1 MTVGNSVSSV
11 GVSPRGGAAR
21 DIPVL
26 TRLRNNP
33 RAADNPQDEPQIWT
47 GSTPNGPLADRR
59 RRTAVEH
66 RVLPRAGSVRD
77 DPPNGS
83 SPTKETPRAAPQAV
97 ADKADD
103 AKAGWQSLF
112 DGRTLKDWKSTEF
125 GGEGTV
131 EVKDGAIVLGVG
143 NDLTGVNYQRLVP
156 HRNYEVSLEARR
168 VDGSDFFC
176 GLTFPVKEDPC
187 SLIIGGWG
195 GAVCGLSSIDGLD
208 ASENST
214 TKYKEFDTGRW
225 YTIRL
230 RVTDAKIEA
239 WIDKEQIVNQNLV
252 GKKLSIRSEVEA
264 SRPFG
269 IASYRTQAALRNIR
283 LRELK

>member
-1 MTVGNSVSSV
+1 MNGELVRV
-11 GVSPRGGAAR
+11 AAR
-21 DIPVL
+21 MA
-26 TRLRNNP
+26 P
-33 RAADNPQDEPQIWT
+33 RALVAAAMLLGNMASERLLAGDPPSGPPQP
-47 GSTPNGPLADRR
+47 
-59 RRTAVEH
+59 
-66 RVLPRAGSVRD
+66 AGS
-77 DPPNGS
+77 
-83 SPTKETPRAAPQAV
+83 
-97 ADKADD
+97 KAGD

-112 DGRTLKDWKSTEF
+112 DGRTLKDWKSTDF

-131 EVKDGAIVLGVG
+131 EVKDGAILLGVG
-143 NDLTGVNYQRLVP
+143 NDLTGVNYRPLVP

-176 GLTFPVKEDPC
+176 GLTFPVKDDPC

-195 GAVCGLSSIDGLD
+195 GGVCGLSSIDGLD

-214 TKYKEFDTGRW
+214 TKYREFETGRW
-225 YTIRL
+225 YTILL

-239 WIDKEQIVNQNLV
+239 WIDKEQIVDQKLA
-252 GKKLSIRSEVEA
+252 GKKISIRSEVEA

-269 IASYRTQAALRNIR
+269 IASYRTLAALRNIR

>member
-1 MTVGNSVSSV
+1 MNQSF
-11 GVSPRGGAAR
+11 A
-21 DIPVL
+21 
-26 TRLRNNP
+26 
-33 RAADNPQDEPQIWT
+33 Q
-47 GSTPNGPLADRR
+47 
-59 RRTAVEH
+59 RTAQIAGPGIVIA
-66 RVLPRAGSVRD
+66 LLLFGSMAPPRLGAQ
-77 DPPNGS
+77 
-83 SPTKETPRAAPQAV
+83 TTEK
-97 ADKADD
+97 KADD
-103 AKAGWQSLF
+103 AKAGWKSLF
-112 DGRTLKDWKSTEF
+112 DGQTLKGWKSTEF

-131 EVKDGAIVLGVG
+131 EVKDGAILLGVG
-143 NDLTGVNYQRLVP
+143 NDLTGVSYERPTP

-176 GLTFPVKEDPC
+176 GLTFPVKDDPC

-195 GAVCGLSSIDGLD
+195 GGVCGLSSIDGLD

-214 TKYKEFDTGRW
+214 TKYREFETGRW

-239 WIDKEQIVNQNLV
+239 WIDKEQIVNQSLA

-269 IASYRTQAALRNIR
+269 IASYRTLAALRNIR

>member
-1 MTVGNSVSSV
+1 MNPLFARRTARIVVPGIVAAALLFGSM
-11 GVSPRGGAAR
+11 GAAR
-21 DIPVL
+21 L
-26 TRLRNNP
+26 N
-33 RAADNPQDEPQIWT
+33 AQ
-47 GSTPNGPLADRR
+47 TPNAH
-59 RRTAVEH
+59 TTV
-66 RVLPRAGSVRD
+66 
-77 DPPNGS
+77 
-83 SPTKETPRAAPQAV
+83 KQ
-97 ADKADD
+97 ADD
-103 AKAGWQSLF
+103 AHAGWTSLF
-112 DGRTLKDWKSTEF
+112 DGQTLKGWKSTEF

-131 EVKDGAIVLGVG
+131 EVKDGAILLGVG
-143 NDLTGVNYQRLVP
+143 NDLTGVNYQRVVP

-176 GLTFPVKEDPC
+176 GLTFPVKDDPC

-195 GAVCGLSSIDGLD
+195 GGVCGLSSIDGLD

-214 TKYKEFDTGRW
+214 TKYREFETGRW

-239 WIDKEQIVNQNLV
+239 WIDKVQIVDQKLA
-252 GKKLSIRSEVEA
+252 GKRISIRSEVEA

-269 IASYRTQAALRNIR
+269 IASYRTLAALRNIR

>member
-1 MTVGNSVSSV
+1 MNQSLAQ
-11 GVSPRGGAAR
+11 RAAR
-21 DIPVL
+21 IAGPGIVIAL
-26 TRLRNNP
+26 LLFGSMAPP
-33 RAADNPQDEPQIWT
+33 RFGAQTTE
-47 GSTPNGPLADRR
+47 
-59 RRTAVEH
+59 
-66 RVLPRAGSVRD
+66 
-77 DPPNGS
+77 
-83 SPTKETPRAAPQAV
+83 K
-97 ADKADD
+97 KADD
-103 AKAGWQSLF
+103 AKAGWKSLF
-112 DGRTLKDWKSTEF
+112 DGQTLKGWKSTEF

-131 EVKDGAIVLGVG
+131 EVKDGAILLGVG
-143 NDLTGVNYQRLVP
+143 NDLTGANYQRPVP

-176 GLTFPVKEDPC
+176 GLTFPVKDDPC

-195 GAVCGLSSIDGLD
+195 GGVCGLSSIDGLD

-214 TKYKEFDTGRW
+214 TKYREFETGRW

-239 WIDKEQIVNQNLV
+239 WIDKIQIVNQSLA
-252 GKKLSIRSEVEA
+252 GKKISIRSEVEA

-269 IASYRTQAALRNIR
+269 IASYRTLAALRNIR

>member
-1 MTVGNSVSSV
+1 MNCKL
-11 GVSPRGGAAR
+11 AK
-21 DIPVL
+21 
-26 TRLRNNP
+26 
-33 RAADNPQDEPQIWT
+33 RAAQLAPPAIVAAVMLFGSMTSARLGAGEPQP
-47 GSTPNGPLADRR
+47 SKD
-59 RRTAVEH
+59 
-66 RVLPRAGSVRD
+66 
-77 DPPNGS
+77 
-83 SPTKETPRAAPQAV
+83 APKSASQPV
-97 ADKADD
+97 ANKAEEP
-103 AKAGWQSLF
+103 KAGWQSLF

-176 GLTFPVKEDPC
+176 GLTFPVKENPC

-195 GAVCGLSSIDGLD
+195 GSVCGLSSIDGLD

-214 TKYKEFDTGRW
+214 TKYQEFQNGRW

-239 WIDKEQIVNQNLV
+239 WIDKQQIVDQKLA
-252 GKKLSIRSEVEA
+252 GKKISIRSEVEA

-269 IASYRTQAALRNIR
+269 IASYRTQAALRKIR

>member
-1 MTVGNSVSSV
+1 MNQSF
-11 GVSPRGGAAR
+11 A
-21 DIPVL
+21 
-26 TRLRNNP
+26 
-33 RAADNPQDEPQIWT
+33 Q
-47 GSTPNGPLADRR
+47 
-59 RRTAVEH
+59 RTARIAGPGIVIA
-66 RVLPRAGSVRD
+66 LLLFGSMAPPRLGAQ
-77 DPPNGS
+77 
-83 SPTKETPRAAPQAV
+83 TTEK
-97 ADKADD
+97 KADD
-103 AKAGWQSLF
+103 AKAGWKSLF
-112 DGRTLKDWKSTEF
+112 DGQTLKGWKSTEF

-131 EVKDGAIVLGVG
+131 EVKDGAILLGVG
-143 NDLTGVNYQRLVP
+143 NDLTGVSYERPTP

-176 GLTFPVKEDPC
+176 GLTFPVKDDPC

-195 GAVCGLSSIDGLD
+195 GGVCGLSSIDGLD

-214 TKYKEFDTGRW
+214 TKYREFETGRW

-239 WIDKEQIVNQNLV
+239 WIDKEQIVNQSLA

-269 IASYRTQAALRNIR
+269 IASYRTLAALRNIR

>member
-1 MTVGNSVSSV
+1 MNHKL
-11 GVSPRGGAAR
+11 AK
-21 DIPVL
+21 
-26 TRLRNNP
+26 
-33 RAADNPQDEPQIWT
+33 RAAHLAGQAIVSAVMLFGSTTSARLGAGEPQP
-47 GSTPNGPLADRR
+47 S
-59 RRTAVEH
+59 
-66 RVLPRAGSVRD
+66 
-77 DPPNGS
+77 
-83 SPTKETPRAAPQAV
+83 KEAPKSASQPV
-97 ADKADD
+97 AHKAQD
-103 AKAGWQSLF
+103 AKEGWQSLF

-187 SLIIGGWG
+187 SLILGGWG
-195 GAVCGLSSIDGLD
+195 GSVCGLSSIDGLD

-214 TKYKEFDTGRW
+214 TKYREFENGRW

-239 WIDKEQIVNQNLV
+239 WIDKQQIVDQKLA
-252 GKKLSIRSEVEA
+252 GKKISVRSEVEA

>member
-1 MTVGNSVSSV
+1 MN
-11 GVSPRGGAAR
+11 
-21 DIPVL
+21 
-26 TRLRNNP
+26 
-33 RAADNPQDEPQIWT
+33 Q
-47 GSTPNGPLADRR
+47 PLADRAAR
-59 RRTAVEH
+59 I
-66 RVLPRAGSVRD
+66 AGAGIVTGLLLF
-77 DPPNGS
+77 GS
-83 SPTKETPRAAPQAV
+83 IAPARLDAQTTGK
-97 ADKADD
+97 KADD
-103 AKAGWQSLF
+103 AKAGWTSLF
-112 DGRTLKDWKSTEF
+112 DGQTLKGWKSTEF

-131 EVKDGAIVLGVG
+131 EVKDGAILLGVG
-143 NDLTGVNYQRLVP
+143 NDLTGVNYQRPVP

-176 GLTFPVKEDPC
+176 GLTFPVKDDPC

-195 GAVCGLSSIDGLD
+195 GGVCGLSSIDGLD

-214 TKYKEFDTGRW
+214 TKYREFETGRW

-239 WIDKEQIVNQNLV
+239 WIDKDQIVNQSLA
-252 GKKLSIRSEVEA
+252 GKKISVRSEVEA

-269 IASYRTQAALRNIR
+269 IASYRTLAALRNIR

>member
-1 MTVGNSVSSV
+1 MNYSFAS
-11 GVSPRGGAAR
+11 RAAR
-21 DIPVL
+21 IAGPGIVIAL
-26 TRLRNNP
+26 LLFGSMAPPRLG
-33 RAADNPQDEPQIWT
+33 AQTTE
-47 GSTPNGPLADRR
+47 
-59 RRTAVEH
+59 
-66 RVLPRAGSVRD
+66 
-77 DPPNGS
+77 
-83 SPTKETPRAAPQAV
+83 K
-97 ADKADD
+97 KADD
-103 AKAGWQSLF
+103 AKAGWKSLF
-112 DGRTLKDWKSTEF
+112 DGQTLKGWKSTEF

-131 EVKDGAIVLGVG
+131 EVKDGAILLGVG
-143 NDLTGVNYQRLVP
+143 NDLTGVSYERPTP

-176 GLTFPVKEDPC
+176 GLTFPVKDDPC

-195 GAVCGLSSIDGLD
+195 GGVCGLSSIDGLD

-214 TKYKEFDTGRW
+214 TKYREFETGRW

-239 WIDKEQIVNQNLV
+239 WIDKDQIVSQSLA
-252 GKKLSIRSEVEA
+252 GKKISIRSEVEA

-269 IASYRTQAALRNIR
+269 IASYRTLAALRNIR

>member
-1 MTVGNSVSSV
+1 LSCVATG
-11 GVSPRGGAAR
+11 
-21 DIPVL
+21 
-26 TRLRNNP
+26 RLC
-33 RAADNPQDEPQIWT
+33 
-47 GSTPNGPLADRR
+47 
-59 RRTAVEH
+59 
-66 RVLPRAGSVRD
+66 AG

-83 SPTKETPRAAPQAV
+83 SPTKETPKAAPQAV
-97 ADKADD
+97 GNKADD

-112 DGRTLKDWKSTEF
+112 DGRTLKDWKSTDF

-131 EVKDGAIVLGVG
+131 EVKDGAILLGVG

-176 GLTFPVKEDPC
+176 GLTFPVKDAPC

-195 GAVCGLSSIDGLD
+195 GGVCGLSSLDGLD

-214 TKYKEFDTGRW
+214 TKYKDFDTGRW

-239 WIDKEQIVNQNLV
+239 WIDKEQIVNQNLA

-269 IASYRTQAALRNIR
+269 IASYRTLAALRNIR

>member
-1 MTVGNSVSSV
+1 MN
-11 GVSPRGGAAR
+11 
-21 DIPVL
+21 
-26 TRLRNNP
+26 
-33 RAADNPQDEPQIWT
+33 Q
-47 GSTPNGPLADRR
+47 PLADRAAR
-59 RRTAVEH
+59 I
-66 RVLPRAGSVRD
+66 AGAGIVTGLLLF
-77 DPPNGS
+77 GS
-83 SPTKETPRAAPQAV
+83 IAPERLCAQTTGK
-97 ADKADD
+97 KADD
-103 AKAGWQSLF
+103 PKAGWTSLF
-112 DGRTLKDWKSTEF
+112 DGQTLKGWKSTEF

-131 EVKDGAIVLGVG
+131 EVKDGAILLGVG
-143 NDLTGVNYQRLVP
+143 NDLTGVNYQRPVP

-176 GLTFPVKEDPC
+176 GLTFPVKDDPC

-195 GAVCGLSSIDGLD
+195 GGVCGLSSIDGLD

-214 TKYKEFDTGRW
+214 TKYREFETGRW

-239 WIDKEQIVNQNLV
+239 WIDKDQIVNQSLA
-252 GKKLSIRSEVEA
+252 GKKISVRSEVEA

-269 IASYRTQAALRNIR
+269 IASYRTLAGLRNIR

>member
-1 MTVGNSVSSV
+1 MKQIFPSGTDRSAG
-11 GVSPRGGAAR
+11 PRIVAAAL
-21 DIPVL
+21 IFGIIAPG
-26 TRLRNNP
+26 TLR
-33 RAADNPQDEPQIWT
+33 A
-47 GSTPNGPLADRR
+47 
-59 RRTAVEH
+59 
-66 RVLPRAGSVRD
+66 D
-77 DPPNGS
+77 DP
-83 SPTKETPRAAPQAV
+83 
-97 ADKADD
+97 
-103 AKAGWQSLF
+103 KAGWTALF
-112 DGRTLKDWKSTEF
+112 DGRTLKGWKSTEF

-131 EVKDGAIVLGVG
+131 EVKEGAILLGVG
-143 NDLTGVNYQRLVP
+143 NDLTGVNYLRPVP

-176 GLTFPVKEDPC
+176 GLTFPVKDDPC

-195 GAVCGLSSIDGLD
+195 GGVCGLSSIDGLD

-214 TKYKEFDTGRW
+214 TKYREFETGRW

-239 WIDKEQIVNQNLV
+239 WIDKVQIVNQSLA
-252 GKKLSIRSEVEA
+252 GKKISIRSEVEA

-269 IASYRTQAALRNIR
+269 IASYRTLAALRNIR

>member
-1 MTVGNSVSSV
+1 MNGKLT
-11 GVSPRGGAAR
+11 GGELRIAGRSIAAV
-21 DIPVL
+21 VL
-26 TRLRNNP
+26 LF
-33 RAADNPQDEPQIWT
+33 
-47 GSTPNGPLADRR
+47 G
-59 RRTAVEH
+59 TAVCG
-66 RVLPRAGSVRD
+66 RLCAG
-77 DPPNGS
+77 DPPE
-83 SPTKETPRAAPQAV
+83 PAKETSKSAPQA
-97 ADKADD
+97 AGGKADD

-112 DGRTLKDWKSTEF
+112 DGRTLKDWKSTDF
-125 GGEGTV
+125 GGEGPV
-131 EVKDGAIVLGVG
+131 EVKDGAILLGVG
-143 NDLTGVNYQRLVP
+143 NDLTGVNFQRLVP

-195 GAVCGLSSIDGLD
+195 GGVCGLSSIDGLD

-214 TKYKEFDTGRW
+214 TKYKDFDTGRW

-239 WIDKEQIVNQNLV
+239 WIDKEQIVNQKLA
-252 GKKLSIRSEVEA
+252 GKKISIRSEVEA

>member
-1 MTVGNSVSSV
+1 MNRKSGPGAPRTARWPFVAAALLLNSVAS
-11 GVSPRGGAAR
+11 GRPC
-21 DIPVL
+21 
-26 TRLRNNP
+26 
-33 RAADNPQDEPQIWT
+33 
-47 GSTPNGPLADRR
+47 
-59 RRTAVEH
+59 
-66 RVLPRAGSVRD
+66 AG

-83 SPTKETPRAAPQAV
+83 SPTKETPKVAPQAV
-97 ADKADD
+97 GNKADD

-112 DGRTLKDWKSTEF
+112 DGRTLKDWKSTDF

-131 EVKDGAIVLGVG
+131 EVKDGAILLGVG

-176 GLTFPVKEDPC
+176 GLTFPVKDAPC

-195 GAVCGLSSIDGLD
+195 GGVCGLSSLDGLD

-214 TKYKEFDTGRW
+214 TKYKDFDNGRW

-239 WIDKEQIVNQNLV
+239 WIDKEQIVNQNLA

-269 IASYRTQAALRNIR
+269 IASYRTLAALRNIR